1 MSKIP
6 YFNVRW
12 ADRPN
17 LLAKDGMAGIKNTKE
32 GRNPPEQRGTLRTL
46 AVLRALNEK
55 NASSVSDLSQA
66 TSISRQSLYRILDT
80 LCGAGYVR
88 RRPDDDRYQ
97 LTPLIHRLSEGFE
110 DDDWIRNTGVPFL
123 RELQREI
130 VWPTDIAVFMGDAMY
145 LRATTWRDSPLAIDR
160 RPLGLRVP
168 VLQAASGRAYLA
180 YCPDAEREEVVRFLR
195 NSSAAENAL
204 ARDRRALNR
213 LLSQTR
219 LNGYGQRFKEFM
231 PETGSIAV
239 PIKPAD
245 RVIGCLNITFI
256 ASALSPKQAASR
268 YLEAI
273 SRTARQI
280 EASVAS
286 QTKN

>member
-1 MSKIP
+1 MPS
-6 YFNVRW
+6 N
-12 ADRPN
+12 
-17 LLAKDGMAGIKNTKE
+17 NTP
-32 GRNPPEQRGTLRTL
+32 RQEQRGTLRTL

-66 TSISRQSLYRILDT
+66 TSISRPSLYRILDT

-110 DDDWIRNTGVPFL
+110 DDDWIRNIGVPFL

-168 VLQAASGRAYLA
+168 VLLAASGRAYLA

-195 NSSAAENAL
+195 NSSASENAL

-219 LNGYGQRFKEFM
+219 VNGYGHRFKEFM

-239 PIKPAD
+239 PIKPAE

-273 SRTARQI
+273 SRTARQM
-280 EASVAS
+280 EASIAG
-286 QTKN
+286 QARN